1 MSNQT
6 ELSSRQLS
14 INSLFLIAIGA
25 TSWWTITILYNFSN
39 LFYDDYRYELVEEEN
54 SVDRKETFSYYE
66 SVYDPQIS
74 PGTYLAITSILVF
87 SMTALWARR
96 IALRAVTLYEPNRLS
111 KTASVWSFIA
121 VIIALLMG
129 VIFILATFIESLA
142 LSEDIE
148 VLIRLMKTYVPIL
161 LTSGIVLFVVLKAFV
176 MKPEVKND

>member
-6 ELSSRQLS
+6 ELSSRKLS
-14 INSLFLIAIGA
+14 VNSLLLIAIGA
-25 TSWWTITILYNFSN
+25 TSWWAITILSNYSN
-39 LFYDDYRYELVEEEN
+39 LFYDDYRYELVEEET
-54 SVDRKETFSYYE
+54 SLESKETISYYQ

-111 KTASVWSFIA
+111 RTASVWGFIA

-142 LSEDIE
+142 LSEDMDIT
-148 VLIRLMKTYVPIL
+148 VRLMKTYVPIL
-161 LTSGIVLFVVLKAFV
+161 LTAGILLFVVLKAFV
-176 MKPEVKND
+176 VKPEVKND

>member
-25 TSWWTITILYNFSN
+25 TSWWAITVIYNYSN
-39 LFYDDYRYELVEEEN
+39 LFYDDYRYELVEEETTLQ
-54 SVDRKETFSYYE
+54 SKETFSYYQ

-74 PGTYLAITSILVF
+74 PGIYLAITSILVF

-96 IALRAVTLYEPNRLS
+96 IALRAVTLHKPNRLS

-142 LSEDIE
+142 QSENMD
-148 VLIRLMKTYVPIL
+148 VLVRLMKTYVPIL
-161 LTSGIVLFVVLKAFV
+161 LTSGIVLFVVLRAFV
-176 MKPEVKND
+176 MKPEVQND